1 MNIFLE
7 DLKLPS
13 DSLVINDI
21 FYNVPPP
28 PFFFFIFYYCFILK
42 FLSEVDNGDK
52 NIRL

>member
-1 MNIFLE
+1 MNNFLE
-7 DLKLPS
+7 DLKLSS
-13 DSLVINDI
+13 DRLVINDI

-28 PFFFFIFYYCFILK
+28 SFFYYCFILK